1 MSKQKKLGKRDKREL
16 VLMKDLA
23 KGITRDELTDILDG
37 VADQRLQMFLG
48 MMHDP
53 AHSNKSLAKIA
64 RECNVTFVELAE
76 IIRKNRVAEG
86 MIRMTAHVPAIMQ
99 GVAEDALPGDE
110 VCGKCEGVGTV
121 IREQLLDVQVAE
133 GEQPRK
139 ELQKIPVKCVYCKGE
154 GRIKK
159 SGDPGA
165 RKLVFEAIGLTGKQG
180 PLVAVQNNT
189 LNVGDEDD
197 VEAVLKLTQRQ
208 AQLPQVVVTQVK
220 EGE

>member
-86 MIRMTAHVPAIMQ
+86 MIRMTQHVPAIMQ
-99 GVAEDALPGDE
+99 GVAEDALSTMEFCPKCQGIGSIFDPIKKGDD
-110 VCGKCEGVGTV
+110 GA
-121 IREQLLDVQVAE
+121 QVPMDCP
-133 GEQPRK
+133 Q
-139 ELQKIPVKCVYCKGE
+139 CKGKGE
-154 GRIKK
+154 IKR
-159 SGDPGA
+159 SGDAGA

-197 VEAVLKLTQRQ
+197 VEAVLKLAQRQ